1 MFDERIKKVIKR
13 IYEFDFSKSELI
25 DGNEIITTD
34 TTSEFIMT
42 FRKRD
47 LDSGIIVTPSGYT
60 KGLVYKSTNNGEF
73 YNNPSWIP
81 DIVSFAMNIY
91 GLKKGN
97 FYKITVIGRDT
108 GSNTVITNDRR
119 LTINNEEKEVLIDH
133 NFKGVSENKEIYG
146 LFRASKNETNLFF
159 KIGKIYI
166 NNIIIDEVEIVT
178 EEKSEEVEV
187 KDIFDDGKVKM
198 VAYGIFTTEPLT
210 DDSYKGRYVPMT
222 RYSGKGINL
231 YFDKNTN
238 EYLIERD
245 NIEDTIEESFT
256 NINYLIDLNFNKVAN
271 KKQFSQYN
279 ISEVSPDI
287 SPNTL
292 KQGYIKFEFV
302 DDSGKNVRYVNSS
315 GRIYIRISKIF

>member
-1 MFDERIKKVIKR
+1 MFEEKIKKIGSR

-25 DGNEIITTD
+25 DGSEIITTD

-60 KGLVYKSTNNGEF
+60 KGLVYKSTNGGEF

-81 DIVSFAMNIY
+81 DIVSFALNIY

-119 LTINNEEKEVLIDH
+119 LIVNNEEKELLIES
-133 NFKGVSENKEIYG
+133 NFKNISQNKEVYG
-146 LFRASKNETNLFF
+146 LFRANKNETNLFF

-166 NNIIIDEVEIVT
+166 TNIIIDEVEIIT
-178 EEKSEEVEV
+178 EDTPEVIEEVDV
-187 KDIFDDGKVKM
+187 FDDGKLKL
-198 VAYGIFTTEPLT
+198 VAYGVFTTEST
-210 DDSYKGRYVPMT
+210 TETVYKGRYLQMT

-231 YFDKNTN
+231 YFDRNTN
-238 EYLIERD
+238 EYILERD
-245 NIEDTIEESFT
+245 NIEDSIGESFT
-256 NINYLIDLNFNKVAN
+256 NINYLVDFNFNKVVN

-279 ISEVSPDI
+279 ICEVNPDI

-292 KQGYIKFEFV
+292 KQGHIRFEFV
-302 DDSGKNVRYVNSS
+302 DDLGKTVKYINSS
-315 GRIYIRISKIF
+315 GRIYIKINKIF